1 MWGGETRF
9 CSKKYA
15 TFKDE
20 MKCPKYHE
28 IEKVGKIGGVIDC
41 IGRGVKISL
50 ILQRIPLVITTTYSN
65 QKKGIYFKS
74 SYNNVTTSSKI
85 INSLQKV
92 EVGTGCKVTEKDYT
106 IGVEHG
112 VTYARPMKI
121 TFNTLGL
128 YQKVYCNAF
137 VTYHPLLN
145 NFPRVSFYTFV
156 IFFSIKTLIVFFC
169 VKNTVKFL
177 TKSGSN
183 FASFGICSLF
193 SPLKNLEIMTDV
205 KMKKRQNE
213 KEDFQVSFGT
223 KYFSKFGDLRAL
235 VSSAGDVMV
244 GIQAN
249 YCSLVFSKRFW

>member
-145 NFPRVSFYTFV
+145 NFPRVSFYT
-156 IFFSIKTLIVFFC
+156 
-169 VKNTVKFL
+169 
-177 TKSGSN
+177 GSN